1 MLTNDQRRARI
12 ETIRSFPA
20 DLAKLVNGLS
30 KEQLTTHYVEGEWSV
45 QRIVHHTAD
54 SHMNA
59 FIRLKLI
66 LTANEPTLVGY
77 DQDKWSTLPDVDLPI
92 QVSLQLLD
100 ALHQRWCVI
109 WDSVQDSEWT
119 KTGNHTQNGRV
130 SVEDMLITYDKH
142 CTDHLDQ
149 LKRVLAAAQA

>member
-1 MLTNDQRRARI
+1 MLTNEQRRDRI
-12 ETIRSFPA
+12 ETIRRFPA
-20 DLAKLVNGLS
+20 DLANLVKGLS
-30 KEQLTTHYVEGEWSV
+30 KEQLTTHYLAEEWSV

-100 ALHQRWCVI
+100 ALHQRWCAI
-109 WDSVQDSEWT
+109 WDSVQESEWT
-119 KTGNHTQNGRV
+119 KTGNHTQNGRIT
-130 SVEDMLITYDKH
+130 VEDMLITYDKH
-142 CTDHLDQ
+142 CRDHIDQ
-149 LKRVLAAAQA
+149 LQRVLAAARI